1 MCGARAASITT
12 LRGTAGAVPP
22 LSLALN
28 GSASLFVAGRC
39 VAGLSTFYPGP
50 RGVFYLDLGEAV
62 PLGGTLTVSTCGA
75 TAANTVLH
83 VGLGCPTSDA
93 TFRCRV
99 GNDNAADGGGPAC
112 APNALAS
119 TAAHVVASRTFF
131 VLLSGFNGAGVTSG
145 LSWRYAPPAASPP
158 ATPSATRTRTR
169 GSRSRT
175 AKATPSRSASR
186 TATRSRSRKRKLLA
200 A

>member
-1 MCGARAASITT
+1 MCGVRVPAITM
-12 LRGTAGAVPP
+12 LRGVSGAVPP

-28 GSASLFVAGRC
+28 GSASLLVTGWCA
-39 VAGLSTFYPGP
+39 AGLSTFYPGP
-50 RGVFYLDLGEAV
+50 HGVFYLDLGEDV

-75 TAANTVLH
+75 TSANTVLH

-99 GNDNAADGGGPAC
+99 GNDNAGDAGGSSC
-112 APNALAS
+112 AANSRAAAAS
-119 TAAHVVASRTFF
+119 LVITSRTHF
-131 VLLSGFNGAGVTSG
+131 VLLSGYNGAAVTSG
-145 LSWRYAPPAASPP
+145 LSWAYAPPRL

-169 GSRSRT
+169 GSRSRSP
-175 AKATPSRSASR
+175 KATRSRSAS
-186 TATRSRSRKRKLLA
+186 RSRSRKRKLMA